1 MKDNNQETPKPPSK
15 QPRHNHSIDLYA
27 AQCGKCFKWRLI
39 DTQEEFEEIRSKL
52 IDEPFYCD
60 RKPDVSCEN
69 PADIEYDA
77 TRTWVIDKPNTPKTP
92 EGFKRTLVLRKD
104 FSKLDAYFITPTG
117 KRLRTRNEM
126 ASFIKANPEFKDV
139 SPLDFDF
146 VSPKIMEDTIP
157 DYVVRKASSNGN
169 GSSRSKALKEKS
181 ESNYQ

>member
-1 MKDNNQETPKPPSK
+1 MLLMRGSQLSLSLRAWVFHPNTR
-15 QPRHNHSIDLYA
+15 RHVRLL
-27 AQCGKCFKWRLI
+27 GPCFKTGRL
-39 DTQEEFEEIRSKL
+39 
-52 IDEPFYCD
+52 
-60 RKPDVSCEN
+60 KPLCQHPKHVCGRT
-69 PADIEYDA
+69 PAIKACCSPQSQPLYTTKGYNTPEG
-77 TRTWVIDKPNTPKTP
+77 TWVIDKPNTPKTP

-169 GSSRSKALKEKS
+169 GGSRSKALKEKS

>member
-1 MKDNNQETPKPPSK
+1 MKDNNQETLKP
-15 QPRHNHSIDLYA
+15 QL
-27 AQCGKCFKWRLI
+27 
-39 DTQEEFEEIRSKL
+39 
-52 IDEPFYCD
+52 

-92 EGFKRTLVLRKD
+92 E
-104 FSKLDAYFITPTG
+104 G

-181 ESNYQ
+181 ESNYQENR